1 MAFHMPSSPF
11 GRVARGSFDANDE
24 AQIHRR
30 LPSGRGSFRES
41 PSPAE
46 IDGFQPC
53 FSTGRD
59 HFAEFPGRG
68 RSGAEVG
75 RRWAERIASGVT
87 PTCAFSD
94 RNTSSRVASST
105 RYDAFSRRISSQGSP
120 DGNVPGLP

>member
-24 AQIHRR
+24 AQIQRR
-30 LPSGRGSFRES
+30 LPSGRGSFRER

-46 IDGFQPC
+46 IDGFQHC

-75 RRWAERIASGVT
+75 PKWGRSGPPVGREDRFRRDADVCLQRSEYLLARGVIHEVW
-87 PTCAFSD
+87 
-94 RNTSSRVASST
+94 RVLA
-105 RYDAFSRRISSQGSP
+105 
-120 DGNVPGLP
+120 